1 MTIAQQVEKEAVAAG
16 YWHLFRFNPALADEG
31 KNPFSLDSKAPTG
44 DYKAFMM
51 REVRYNSLMRA
62 NPERATVL
70 FDKAVKN
77 AAAKYKHLVELQNMY
92 GDEFKQD

>member
-1 MTIAQQVEKEAVAAG
+1 MHQPRYQEAVEAG

-62 NPERATVL
+62 NPERATIL

>member
-1 MTIAQQVEKEAVAAG
+1 M
-16 YWHLFRFNPALADEG
+16 FRFNPALADEG
-31 KNPFSLDSKAPTG
+31 KSPFSLDSKAPTG

-70 FDKAVKN
+70 FDRAVKN
-77 AAAKYKHLVELQNMY
+77 SEAKYKHLVEMQNMY
-92 GDEFKQD
+92 ADEFKQD